1 VLVVED
7 DSRARAFFEASVQRS
22 PRLFWLGSAGTVQEA
37 LAWLAR
43 TATIPDV
50 LLVDLGMPDG
60 TGLDVIRDAVARFPG
75 CEPLVVSVF
84 GDEENVLA
92 SIEAGAVGYIH
103 KDAAPED
110 IAQTIVEMKA
120 GASPISPMIARRVL
134 AKYRSLQSA
143 ALPGVAAGAGRRGAR
158 GGVRGVRPRLA
169 VGARAR
175 GAHAH
180 RARLLLCGDRAAQ
193 GAERAHGADA
203 HQEPLRQ
210 ARGALQE
217 RGGLRSDAARP
228 AVSPGL
234 TADAGEAGAGVAAG
248 GCGWRRCWSCWAC
261 CRPGCARRESPSA
274 PSRRNPIELRHGTV
288 TTSVDGVTRTEPVDL
303 SYHWDR
309 RHQGRPGMA
318 SFDLPF
324 TLDAA
329 PDTPWGIFIPRV
341 GNVFEVQLNDALLQV
356 YGDLAAATT
365 PTTPR
370 RPSTCRCRGGC

>member
-1 VLVVED
+1 MPRRWGVLVVED

-43 TATIPDV
+43 TTTIPDV

-143 ALPGVAAGAGRRGAR
+143 NVLGIGIGTGTGTAVPGATPEAAFDENERGLLSAREHEVLTLIAR
-158 GGVRGVRPRLA
+158 GFSYAEIARLKGLSVHTVQTHIKNLYGKLA
-169 VGARAR
+169 V
-175 GAHAH
+175 H
-180 RARLLLCGDRAAQ
+180 
-193 GAERAHGADA
+193 
-203 HQEPLRQ
+203 
-210 ARGALQE
+210 
-217 RGGLRSDAARP
+217 SK
-228 AVSPGL
+228 S
-234 TADAGEAGAGVAAG
+234 EA
-248 GCGWRRCWSCWAC
+248 
-261 CRPGCARRESPSA
+261 
-274 PSRRNPIELRHGTV
+274 
-288 TTSVDGVTRTEPVDL
+288 
-303 SYHWDR
+303 
-309 RHQGRPGMA
+309 
-318 SFDLPF
+318 
-324 TLDAA
+324 
-329 PDTPWGIFIPRV
+329 
-341 GNVFEVQLNDALLQV
+341 VFEATRLGLLPHP
-356 YGDLAAATT
+356 G
-365 PTTPR
+365 
-370 RPSTCRCRGGC
+370 